1 LKPEIASPDWN
12 QLYETG
18 ETPWD
23 KGLPTPVLAEVQQ
36 RHPQLFQ
43 GEVMVPGCGTGSDA
57 RWLAAQGCRVTGVDL
72 APLAI
77 ERAQKLDEA
86 QLAQYVQASLF
97 ELPASL
103 IEQFDLA
110 WEHTCLCALDPSLRR
125 SYVKGIRDALK
136 PGGTVVGVFFID
148 PEMDPGETGPPFGIT
163 PEELTGLWEEA
174 GFTVRESWVPETG
187 YPGRVGRERVLIAV
201 KEGAGAVKS
210 GG

>member
-1 LKPEIASPDWN
+1 MKPEIASPDWN

-57 RWLAAQGCRVTGVDL
+57 RWLATQGCRATGVDI
-72 APLAI
+72 APLAVD
-77 ERAQKLDEA
+77 RARSLDA
-86 QLAQYVQASLF
+86 GQGVQYVLASLF
-97 ELPASL
+97 DLPEELRGK
-103 IEQFDLA
+103 FDLV
-110 WEHTCLCALDPSLRR
+110 WEHTCLCALDPALRKAYIQGVYASLK
-125 SYVKGIRDALK
+125 V
-136 PGGTVVGVFFID
+136 GGVVAGVFFID
-148 PEMDPGETGPPFGIT
+148 PEMDPGETGPPFGIS

-174 GFTVRESWVPETG
+174 GFSVQESWVPTTG

-201 KEGAGAVKS
+201 KAAKAE
-210 GG
+210 